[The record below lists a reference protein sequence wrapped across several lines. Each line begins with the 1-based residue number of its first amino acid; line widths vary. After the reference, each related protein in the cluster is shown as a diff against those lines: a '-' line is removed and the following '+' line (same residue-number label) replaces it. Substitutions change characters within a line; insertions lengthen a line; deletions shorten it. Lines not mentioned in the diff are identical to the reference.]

1 LISLTLKGEYGII
14 DVRKLVFSTKT
25 LTFGDDLMYK
35 MSNPQSTLFT
45 MFDLSK
51 INIENSNNRWVILS
65 QIIPW
70 QDLEEKYAENFEHKR
85 GRLAKPFRVAL
96 ASLIIKEKMN
106 LSDEETVNQIMEN
119 PFLQYFLGFNSFQY
133 EKPFDASS
141 MTHFRKRLSQ
151 NIVNEVNEMLIDEKV
166 KEALKKKRK

>member
-1 LISLTLKGEYGII
+1 
-14 DVRKLVFSTKT
+14 
-25 LTFGDDLMYK
+25 MYK
-35 MSNPQSTLFT
+35 MSNPQNTLFT

-51 INIENSNNRWVILS
+51 INIENSDNRWVILS

-70 QDLEEKYAENFEHKR
+70 KKLEEKYAENFKHKR
-85 GRLAKPFRVAL
+85 GRLAKSFRVAL

-133 EKPFDASS
+133 EKPFDASL
-141 MTHFRKRLSQ
+141 MTHFRKRLNQ
-151 NIVNEVNEMLIDEKV
+151 DIINEVNEMLVDKQV
-166 KEALKKKRK
+166 KETLKKKKIT